1 MTLKEVI
8 ELLDASVLY
17 LDPSDENKN
26 VSTVEASD
34 LMSDILA
41 SVNVPDLLLT
51 GLTNPQVVR
60 TASIFGI
67 KAVIIVKGKK
77 VEQKIVDLAKEEG
90 ISIMSTEDDLFEASG
105 KLYARGIRRH
115 EE

>member
-1 MTLKEVI
+1 MKLKEII
-8 ELLDASVLY
+8 ELLNANVLY
-17 LDPSDENKN
+17 MHPTHEGKE
-26 VSTVEASD
+26 VATVEASD

-51 GLTNPQVVR
+51 GLTNAQVVR

-77 VEQKIVDLAKEEG
+77 MDQKVDDLAKEEG
-90 ISIMSTEDDLFEASG
+90 ISIMSTDDDLFEASG
-105 KLYARGIRRH
+105 KLYAKGIRRH